1 MRAVMKCAAGPGHV
15 DLREIAEPQAGP
27 GQVKIAVMAAGI
39 CGTDIHIQDAEYP
52 SNPPVTLGHEMA
64 GEVVEVGAGVT
75 GLAVGD
81 RVTALPFAVTCGV
94 CRYCLQGAY
103 PLCPSRKSFG
113 SGVNGAFAP
122 YLVIPTSIVRR
133 LPDNVDFDCGAVSE
147 PVACCAKAVL
157 EISTIR
163 LGDVVLVLGPGPIGL
178 IAAQMVKG
186 QGAKVIL
193 VGTSDDEGRLAL
205 GRELGADFAL
215 QVGKDDIADV
225 VAQTTDG
232 LGVDCVVECA
242 GAPAA
247 VRMGV
252 KLLRKQGQLT
262 QMGLSGKPLEV
273 DYDQVVYKDLRIAG
287 SFASSAGAWDKALA
301 LMRDGAVQV
310 RPLIGQALPLGEW
323 ERGFATV
330 RARGSLKVL
339 LHPQE

>member
-1 MRAVMKCAAGPGHV
+1 MTT
-15 DLREIAEPQAGP
+15 QAGSLRYAFESLAFE
-27 GQVKIAVMAAGI
+27 GAELADVADVAVDSEGR
-39 CGTDIHIQDAEYP
+39 IHAMVRGEYP
-52 SNPPVTLGHEMA
+52 LLVFNQRGKL
-64 GEVVEVGAGVT
+64 
-75 GLAVGD
+75 L
-81 RVTALPFAVTCGV
+81 
-94 CRYCLQGAY
+94 
-103 PLCPSRKSFG
+103 RKG
-113 SGVNGAFAP
+113 
-122 YLVIPTSIVRR
+122 
-133 LPDNVDFDCGAVSE
+133 
-147 PVACCAKAVL
+147 
-157 EISTIR
+157 
-163 LGDVVLVLGPGPIGL
+163 
-178 IAAQMVKG
+178 
-186 QGAKVIL
+186 
-193 VGTSDDEGRLAL
+193 
-205 GRELGADFAL
+205 
-215 QVGKDDIADV
+215 
-225 VAQTTDG
+225 G